1 MASSSPSGF
10 SKLQGRGFFL
20 PLLFSYIHRGCGDCC
35 CDKVFDMR
43 DWLVSLARDLASIT
57 FLLAAVALPV
67 ALVLSHVET
76 QYRIAEAGY
85 EIAEVTREHRQLT
98 EDYKKLKIEAAVQGR
113 TERMSE
119 VARQRFG
126 LEPTR
131 PEQVTIIHLDNKAD
145 ALEKLERHAS
155 LEMPR

>member
-1 MASSSPSGF
+1 
-10 SKLQGRGFFL
+10 
-20 PLLFSYIHRGCGDCC
+20 
-35 CDKVFDMR
+35 MR

-57 FLLAAVALPV
+57 FLIGLVAVPV
-67 ALVLSHVET
+67 ALLLSHVET

-85 EIAEVTREHRQLT
+85 DIAKVTREHRQLT

-119 VARQRFG
+119 VARKRYG

-131 PEQVTIIHLDNKAD
+131 PEQVTIIHLANPAEAD
-145 ALEKLERHAS
+145 EMLERHAS